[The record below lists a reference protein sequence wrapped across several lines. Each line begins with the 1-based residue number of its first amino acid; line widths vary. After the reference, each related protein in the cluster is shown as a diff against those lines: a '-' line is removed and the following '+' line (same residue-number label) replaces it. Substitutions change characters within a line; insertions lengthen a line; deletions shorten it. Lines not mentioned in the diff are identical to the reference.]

1 MMGLVLLMLFA
12 GVGSG
17 TFSIVAVDT
26 ATGEFGVAVASRVLD
41 VSYGVP
47 WLEAG
52 VGAAASQAYANPY
65 LGKWALEELAG
76 GKSAEEVLNIVI
88 ARDSTPDLRQLGIV
102 DRTGQAAAYT
112 GKSTLEWAG
121 HNTAHG
127 VSIQGNILA
136 GPEVIDAMLKTFQE
150 TRGILPERL
159 MKALEAGEAA
169 GGDRRGKQ
177 SAALYVVRKRGGYQ
191 GADDRLLELKVVDNE
206 EPVKELRRQ
215 YELSK
220 YVFLGPTYI
229 RLADE
234 GKSSADLFMAR
245 AHELLVSAL
254 SSSITDAEVYNA
266 LAWEFA
272 LRKAY
277 PDETIEAAEK
287 AHELNPEDPNIMDTV
302 AEAYYAAG
310 KYRKAVRWEREALK
324 LEPNNA
330 FFKGQLKK
338 FKAAR

>member
-1 MMGLVLLMLFA
+1 MFGAILIVLCSY
-12 GVGSG
+12 VGEG

-41 VSYGVP
+41 VSNRVP

-52 VGAAASQAYANPY
+52 VGAVASQAQSNPY
-65 LGKWALEELAG
+65 LGRWALEELAKG
-76 GKSAEEVLNIVI
+76 NPADEVLNSVL
-88 ARDSTPDLRQLGIV
+88 ARDSTPEERQVGVV
-102 DRTGQAAAYT
+102 DKRGRAAAFT
-112 GKSTLEWAG
+112 GKNTLEWAG

-127 VSIQGNILA
+127 VSVQGNILV
-136 GPEVIDAMLKTFQE
+136 GPEVIDAMLKAFQE
-150 TRGILPERL
+150 TRSILPERL
-159 MKALEAGEAA
+159 MKALEAGERA

-177 SAALYVVRKRGGYQ
+177 SAALYLVRTRGGYQ
-191 GADDRLLELKVVDNE
+191 GANDRLLELKVVDNS
-206 EPVKELRRQ
+206 EPVSELRRQ

-220 YVFLGPTYI
+220 YAFLAPVYI

-234 GKSSADLFMAR
+234 EKSSADLFMAR

-254 SSSITDAEVYNA
+254 SSNITAAEVYNS

-287 AHELNPEDPNIMDTV
+287 AHELDPEDPNIMDTV

-310 KYRKAVRWEREALK
+310 KYRRAVRWEQEALRID
-324 LEPNNA
+324 PNNA
-330 FFKGQLKK
+330 FFKKQLKK